1 MAPYNPPT
9 VYRGYA
15 EIRIVDRDSDFVFK
29 MIGKKGRNFYDI
41 TEYLGID
48 YLWYNK
54 DRHIIELWG
63 NVTLD
68 TCPKMLHLIECYKEI
83 Y

>member
-1 MAPYNPPT
+1 MAPYNPPRNS
-9 VYRGYA
+9 RGYA
-15 EIRIVDRDSDFVFK
+15 EINLVGVDSDFMFK
-29 MIGKKGRNFYDI
+29 MIGKNGRNFYDI
-41 TEYLGID
+41 TEYLGIK

-54 DRHIIELWG
+54 DRHVIELWG

-68 TCPKMLHLIECYKEI
+68 TCPRMIHLIECYKEI